1 MGTIDL
7 VVTGDPAR
15 AKATASAAL
24 EARGFAVRWAEE
36 WSGTADKGNRFL
48 NVFLGALAQYF
59 KVGIRVMSAPAPGES
74 IVRLETLSSGWAGG
88 VLGANRT
95 KRNLAGL
102 RDELTAAFRHA
113 GVLIA
118 VRES

>member
-1 MGTIDL
+1 MADIDL

-15 AKATASAAL
+15 AKATAAAAL
-24 EARGFAVRWAEE
+24 EARGFTVEWSDD
-36 WSGTADKGNRFL
+36 WSGTAVRGNRAVNL
-48 NVFLGALAQYF
+48 LLGALAQYF
-59 KVGIRVMSAPAPGES
+59 KVGVRVMTAPEPGQS
-74 IVRLETLSSGWAGG
+74 VVRLEQLSSGWSGG
-88 VLGANRT
+88 ALGAART

-102 RDELTAAFRHA
+102 RDELTAAFRQA

>member
-15 AKATASAAL
+15 AKATAAAAL
-24 EARGFAVRWAEE
+24 EGRGFRLRWTDE
-36 WSGTADKGNRFL
+36 WSGTAEKGNRAL
-48 NVFLGALAQYF
+48 NLIAGALAQYF
-59 KVGIRVMSAPAPGES
+59 KVGIAVTSAAEPGQS
-74 IVRLETLSSGWAGG
+74 IVRLSTLSSGWAGG
-88 VLGANRT
+88 VLGASRT

-102 RDELTAAFRHA
+102 RDELTAAFQRA

-118 VRES
+118 VQEA